1 MAKQKDKYVVE
12 VQILQN
18 GATIKELQLPFKP
31 SRLIS
36 LSSRETDPLGL
47 NLYPLSR
54 DIPILKIEK
63 NEAKIFID
71 HAWEGFIVCKGEMKD
86 VLPNTSLGDHYTI
99 FAGDCASLA
108 WHDLRLL
115 VYIREPQNKINP
127 RFGTDSRYLLSPFST
142 FIRDRF
148 EGNALLGAALLCG
161 VLFASF
167 WKALT
172 SHEFI
177 RPTQFEDL
185 TDEYTLPFISS
196 ETIKIAPELLQEN
209 MDLASPLKSILE
221 WHQNYLNNA
230 FSWKVTS
237 SIVDHQVIGQKAQD
251 EWSDLSANLSRLKD
265 TYDSSSA
272 AILESPIAAQ
282 VKLKSI
288 LGPTFSQR
296 AKAVLERFDYITEN
310 ADKRLESKKKFIS
323 EFKADTGYNWDDYQ
337 RKAKV
342 GNSEALSQLAGNA
355 FNVDKEKKMYRDFE
369 ALSSLAENRQQ
380 IFLNSL
386 QDKNLLA
393 DTSGVLIRAEPGV
406 LGLSGGAI
414 PTINLSK
421 LAMMPVSEFNSKTK
435 PKKPVEPL
443 SGKIDPALL
452 KSALLSQ
459 RMEIQLCY
467 EASLRRNL
475 GNKGKM
481 RWEWVL
487 DTEGQ
492 ITDIQLV
499 QSEIPDHDLARCV
512 RRKIS
517 VFKLPKPRLGSVR
530 ISHIFEFRP
539 EKNL

>member
-1 MAKQKDKYVVE
+1 MVTRRNKYVVE
-12 VQILQN
+12 VRILQN
-18 GATIKELQLPFKP
+18 GATIKELELPFKP

-36 LSSRETDPLGL
+36 LSSRESDPLGL

-63 NEAKIFID
+63 DEAKIFID

-99 FAGDCASLA
+99 YAGDYASIA

-115 VYIREPQNKINP
+115 VYIREPQHKIQS

-142 FIRDRF
+142 MIRDRF
-148 EGNALLGAALLCG
+148 EGNAILGAILLGG
-161 VLFASF
+161 IIFASF

-172 SHEFI
+172 SQTHV
-177 RPTQFEDL
+177 RPTQFDDL
-185 TDEYTLPFISS
+185 TDPYTLPFISS
-196 ETIKIAPELLQEN
+196 ETIRIAPELLQESL
-209 MDLASPLKSILE
+209 DRAAPLKSILA

-230 FSWKVTS
+230 FAWKTTS
-237 SIVDHQVIGQKAQD
+237 NVVDHQVLGQRAKE
-251 EWSDLSANLSRLKD
+251 EWSEISKDLSRLKD
-265 TYDSSSA
+265 TYDSSSLT
-272 AILESPIAAQ
+272 ILESPIAAQ

-288 LGPTFSQR
+288 VGPTFSQR
-296 AKAVLERFDYITEN
+296 AKAVLERFDYITQN
-310 ADKRLESKKKFIS
+310 ADMRLESKKKFIS

-337 RKAKV
+337 RKAKT
-342 GNSEALSQLAGNA
+342 GNSDAMSQLAGNA
-355 FNVDKEKKMYRDFE
+355 FNVDKEKKMYKDFQ
-369 ALSSLAENRQQ
+369 ALSELAKDKQEL
-380 IFLNSL
+380 FLNSL

-393 DTSGVLIRAEPGV
+393 DTSGVVIRAEPGV
-406 LGLSGGAI
+406 VGLSGSAI
-414 PTINLSK
+414 PSINLSK
-421 LAMMPVSEFNSKTK
+421 LARMPVSEFNSKTK

-443 SGKIDPALL
+443 SGKIDQVLLKNALL
-452 KSALLSQ
+452 AQ

-475 GNKGKM
+475 ANRGKM

-499 QSEIPDHDLARCV
+499 RSEIPDNDLARCV